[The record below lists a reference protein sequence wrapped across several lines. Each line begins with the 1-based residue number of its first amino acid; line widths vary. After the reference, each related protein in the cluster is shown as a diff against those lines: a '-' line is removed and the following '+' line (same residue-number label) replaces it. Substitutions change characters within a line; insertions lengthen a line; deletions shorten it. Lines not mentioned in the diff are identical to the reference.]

1 MYASPLFYNDLLCL
15 LHMFCKQIAKETAD
29 SFATRS
35 PQEHIPLGKSM
46 VAMAIRAISVAG
58 MGRAFMG
65 KKEIDK
71 LETMYETVSGKN

>member
-1 MYASPLFYNDLLCL
+1 MICFVFYTCI
-15 LHMFCKQIAKETAD
+15 FCKQIAKETAD